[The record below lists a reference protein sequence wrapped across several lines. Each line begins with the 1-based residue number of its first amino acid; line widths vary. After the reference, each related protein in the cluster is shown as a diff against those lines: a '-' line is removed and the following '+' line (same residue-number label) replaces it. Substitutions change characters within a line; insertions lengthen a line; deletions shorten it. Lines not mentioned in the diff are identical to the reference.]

1 MNQLGDFLRARR
13 GRLDPHDVGLVQ
25 HGRRRVPGLR
35 REEVAQ
41 LAGVSPDYYTRL
53 EQGRGGQVSDTVL
66 DALGRALRLTETE
79 RLYLSDLMRP
89 QPDEQSMRPIVR
101 PRVQQLLDSLRD
113 VPAIVV
119 DHLMVIVAA
128 NALGTAT
135 FGITEDPRTRDR
147 SRLFWL
153 DPDARDFFPN
163 WETDAATVTAE
174 LRLQTA
180 RHPHDRRL
188 AELVGDLS
196 TNSPVFRRLWADH
209 TVREKTQGSKRLNH
223 PLVGELELSF
233 ERLDLAQDPNLS
245 MITYL
250 AAPNSPTA
258 ERLAV
263 LASWS
268 APAINPADQYEK
280 M

>member
-1 MNQLGDFLRARR
+1 
-13 GRLDPHDVGLVQ
+13 
-25 HGRRRVPGLR
+25 
-35 REEVAQ
+35 
-41 LAGVSPDYYTRL
+41 
-53 EQGRGGQVSDTVL
+53 
-66 DALGRALRLTETE
+66 
-79 RLYLSDLMRP
+79 LYLSDLMRP
-89 QPDEQSMRPIVR
+89 QRDEQSVRPIVR

-128 NALGTAT
+128 NALGTVT

-153 DPDARDFFPN
+153 DPGARIFFPN
-163 WETDAATVTAE
+163 WETDAATATAE

-196 TNSPVFRRLWADH
+196 INGPVFRRLWADR

-223 PLVGELELSF
+223 PLVGGLELSF
-233 ERLDLAQDPNLS
+233 ERLDLAQDPN
-245 MITYL
+245 Y
-250 AAPNSPTA
+250 
-258 ERLAV
+258 R
-263 LASWS
+263 
-268 APAINPADQYEK
+268 
-280 M
+280 